1 MAGVQSDIVERGT
14 AAVRAAYGVPFPTTA
29 VILGS
34 GLGPFAD
41 KLGDATDIPYGVI
54 PGFPVPTV
62 HGHHGRLRIGTVSGR
77 RIACMQG
84 RLHAYEGHRAQDLAV
99 PIRILKRLGVERLVI
114 TNAAGGL
121 HTDMPAGTLMIVEDH
136 INFSGQNPLIGPN
149 DESFGPR
156 FPDMSRAYDPDL
168 RKALHNAAGR
178 VGVPI
183 KSGVYIYTLGPNFE
197 TPAEIRMFAAMGAHA
212 VGMSTVPECL
222 AAVHCGMKV
231 VALSLITNLAAGL
244 APAPLTHHDT
254 LAEADKA
261 GSRVEAVLTEF
272 LSALPE

>member
-1 MAGVQSDIVERGT
+1 
-14 AAVRAAYGVPFPTTA
+14 
-29 VILGS
+29 
-34 GLGPFAD
+34 
-41 KLGDATDIPYGVI
+41 
-54 PGFPVPTV
+54 
-62 HGHHGRLRIGTVSGR
+62 
-77 RIACMQG
+77 
-84 RLHAYEGHRAQDLAV
+84 
-99 PIRILKRLGVERLVI
+99 
-114 TNAAGGL
+114 
-121 HTDMPAGTLMIVEDH
+121 
-136 INFSGQNPLIGPN
+136 
-149 DESFGPR
+149 
-156 FPDMSRAYDPDL
+156 MSRAYDPDL